1 MNTEEAKKIAEA
13 MHDAINAIAKS
24 AESCNAAMSQ
34 CIERM
39 NRICLTAQPAAPA
52 EKEYRAGEWVP
63 KFGMKYWHYDAGAA
77 VDWELWYGETIDN
90 VWLSGGNV
98 YPTEAIAEA
107 AKKHAEWWRAFD
119 VADEGG
125 EVSVWAWTTGGLH
138 VSANDSKDSN
148 PRWKTAESARAW
160 VDSHGGEA
168 YVSEMLTKGRMFRF
182 KWGGQ

>member
-1 MNTEEAKKIAEA
+1 MKPEEAEKVAEA
-13 MHDAINAIAKS
+13 ITLAVREANSEDM
-24 AESCNAAMSQ
+24 
-34 CIERM
+34 ERTLVDLQSD
-39 NRICLTAQPAAPA
+39 IVKILTTEPAAPA

-98 YPTEAIAEA
+98 FPTEAIAEA

-160 VDSHGGEA
+160 VESHGGEA
-168 YVSEMLTKGRMFRF
+168 YVSEMLTKGRVFRF
-182 KWGGQ
+182 KWGGV